1 MTCENQ
7 RRADERIPILL
18 NVKAKHKGIMVA
30 PFIGKVSISKYL
42 KFNQIEQVIAGGENY
57 DGSRVCKYEW
67 VKALSD
73 ECKKGNVTFCFIETG
88 TKFEKNSK
96 LYTIKSKKVQSNMA
110 YKSGL
115 SFEGMKMK
123 YKLNSYI
130 QENLFKEKDEYK
142 PYFRKSCYTCGSKI
156 ICNGCSNCKNCER

>member
-1 MTCENQ
+1 
-7 RRADERIPILL
+7 
-18 NVKAKHKGIMVA
+18 
-30 PFIGKVSISKYL
+30 
-42 KFNQIEQVIAGGENY
+42 
-57 DGSRVCKYEW
+57 
-67 VKALSD
+67 
-73 ECKKGNVTFCFIETG
+73 
-88 TKFEKNSK
+88 
-96 LYTIKSKKVQSNMA
+96 MA

-115 SFEGMKMK
+115 SFEGMKIK